1 MGSEMCI
8 RDRDKQLAT
17 HEFVVGDY
25 SIADM
30 AIWPWAQNWEGQE
43 QNLDDKPHLTRWLE
57 AVGARPAV
65 QRGKALGEEFRNNVQ
80 TEEEKRE
87 ANRILFGQK

>member
-1 MGSEMCI
+1 MG
-8 RDRDKQLAT
+8 RLYGVLDKQLAT

-43 QNLDDKPHLTRWLE
+43 QTLDDKPHLTRWLE